1 MEDASER
8 IRRWAKAGED
18 TALPDWNELPTIRLY
33 MDQVIFYL
41 GENLRFFER
50 DGQSSLL
57 TSSMINNYVKTG
69 VLPHPEKKKYR
80 REHLAALLAVCMLKQ
95 VLSIQDIKTLLAGE
109 ELSEELYNLFLTTH
123 TAALQETCVTLAE
136 NCDTGEN
143 LKQKALRL
151 AIEAYAKRAA
161 AERILCELGRD
172 TAEAGKPEKKRQE
185 AE

>member
-1 MEDASER
+1 
-8 IRRWAKAGED
+8 
-18 TALPDWNELPTIRLY
+18 
-33 MDQVIFYL
+33 
-41 GENLRFFER
+41 
-50 DGQSSLL
+50 
-57 TSSMINNYVKTG
+57 
-69 VLPHPEKKKYR
+69 
-80 REHLAALLAVCMLKQ
+80 
-95 VLSIQDIKTLLAGE
+95 
-109 ELSEELYNLFLTTH
+109 
-123 TAALQETCVTLAE
+123 ALQETCVTLAE

>member
-18 TALPDWNELPTIRLY
+18 TALPDWNELPTIPLY

-109 ELSEELYNLFLTTH
+109 ELSEELYNLFLTTQ
-123 TAALQETCVTLAE
+123 TAA
-136 NCDTGEN
+136 
-143 LKQKALRL
+143 
-151 AIEAYAKRAA
+151 
-161 AERILCELGRD
+161 
-172 TAEAGKPEKKRQE
+172 
-185 AE
+185 

>member
-18 TALPDWNELPTIRLY
+18 TALPDWNELPTIPLY
-33 MDQVIFYL
+33 MDQVIFTW
-41 GENLRFFER
+41 GKPAFFER

-57 TSSMINNYVKTG
+57 TSSMVNNYVKTG
-69 VLPHPEKKKYR
+69 VLPILKKRNTEGNIWPHFWPCVCSNRFCPSRTLKPCWLGRSFLKSSITCFSQRIRLPCR
-80 REHLAALLAVCMLKQ
+80 RPASRWQ
-95 VLSIQDIKTLLAGE
+95 KTA
-109 ELSEELYNLFLTTH
+109 T
-123 TAALQETCVTLAE
+123 Q
-136 NCDTGEN
+136 GEN

>member
-1 MEDASER
+1 MEDAAER
-8 IRRWAKAGED
+8 IRRWAKAGEE
-18 TALPDWNELPTIRLY
+18 TALPDWNELPTIPLY

-109 ELSEELYNLFLTTH
+109 ELSEELYTLFLTTH
-123 TAALQETCVTLAE
+123 TAALQETCASLAE
-136 NCDTGEN
+136 SCAAGKS
-143 LKQKALRL
+143 LKQEALRL
-151 AIEAYAKRAA
+151 AVEANAKRAA
-161 AERILCELGRD
+161 AEQILCELGKD
-172 TAEAGKPEKKRQE
+172 AAEKGKPVKKRQE
-185 AE
+185 